1 MATVK
6 EIYQAINCWA
16 PFNTQMDFDN
26 SGFLVGR
33 GGRTVTKILVALDI
47 TRFVIEE
54 AQRMGA
60 QLIVAHHPVIFRPLK
75 SLTDGDL
82 TGENV
87 LLLAESGI
95 AAICAHTNLDAAQ
108 GGVNCALA
116 RKLELF
122 EIGQL
127 HPDGVDE
134 QGREYGIGRIGTAH
148 VQGMNAEGYAHFV
161 KEKLGTSSV
170 RFVDS
175 GKLVSKVAVGGGSCA
190 DMMVD
195 AMAMGCDTF
204 VTADVKYNF
213 YLEAKQL
220 GINLMDAG
228 HYATENVVCAPMV
241 EYLRTQFPG
250 IEVVLSE
257 VHRESYSAV

>member
-1 MATVK
+1 MAVVK
-6 EIYQAINCWA
+6 DIYQAIDRWA

-33 GGRTVTKILVALDI
+33 GERAVTKVLVALDI

-54 AQRMGA
+54 AEQMGA

-75 SLTDGDL
+75 SVTDGDL
-82 TGENV
+82 AGGNV
-87 LLLAESGI
+87 LLMAEKGI

-116 RKLELF
+116 QKLELT

-134 QGREYGIGRIGTAH
+134 QGREYGIGRVGMAH
-148 VQGMNAEGYAHFV
+148 VSGLSVQEYAAFV
-161 KEKLGTSSV
+161 KEKLNTSSV
-170 RFVDS
+170 RFVDT
-175 GKLVSKVAVGGGSCA
+175 GKPVTKVAVGGGSCA

-195 AMAMGCDTF
+195 ALAKGCDTF
-204 VTADVKYNF
+204 VTADVKYNL

-241 EYLRTQFPG
+241 EYLKEQFPDV
-250 IEVVLSE
+250 EVILSAC
-257 VHRESYSAV
+257 HRESYCAV